1 MKKYICGKYALDY
14 WGVPAVRGKIEPPD
28 AVFPEEYVIF
38 NDKPLY
44 RPDRAIIH
52 TCRISGAKKYVEG
65 KACTLPLVFLQV
77 ALEY

>member
-28 AVFPEEYVIF
+28 VIFPDEYVIF
-38 NDKPLY
+38 TDKPLY